1 MTGELVAGDSLTAT
15 IWDYFS
21 ALQHHGLVAEMLA
34 GVIDRPAFSYGFVHA
49 VAQPNKIFG
58 VITTSVKF
66 AGILTDVGHL
76 RHVRWAKTNDLQ
88 IWIKYNRMR
97 GQYASVLEPISA
109 VRFFN
114 GAGFC
119 NLAGTANPDPS
130 KPACPE
136 GISAV
141 KAIATAQSQGQ
152 KIYTITQNNQQVV
165 ANLNLRADTLEDIQN
180 AVQAGKEV
188 TVHEGPIQADGW
200 TGVGYTVT
208 DPGTGAGGY
217 LIEGKANG
225 GMMLLTIAT
234 ILLIL
239 VTGGVGALFY
249 IGTAASLIASI
260 ILALAESD
268 SPKHVFELAAIP
280 YLTMFVVT
288 LALVIYGGFLLPGAF
303 FAFLAFTVGGLI
315 AALVNWL
322 LARGTLKQAQRF
334 A

>member
-1 MTGELVAGDSLTAT
+1 
-15 IWDYFS
+15 
-21 ALQHHGLVAEMLA
+21 
-34 GVIDRPAFSYGFVHA
+34 
-49 VAQPNKIFG
+49 
-58 VITTSVKF
+58 
-66 AGILTDVGHL
+66 
-76 RHVRWAKTNDLQ
+76 
-88 IWIKYNRMR
+88 
-97 GQYASVLEPISA
+97 
-109 VRFFN
+109 
-114 GAGFC
+114 
-119 NLAGTANPDPS
+119 
-130 KPACPE
+130 
-136 GISAV
+136 
-141 KAIATAQSQGQ
+141 
-152 KIYTITQNNQQVV
+152 
-165 ANLNLRADTLEDIQN
+165 
-180 AVQAGKEV
+180 
-188 TVHEGPIQADGW
+188 
-200 TGVGYTVT
+200 
-208 DPGTGAGGY
+208 
-217 LIEGKANG
+217 
-225 GMMLLTIAT
+225 MLLTIAT